1 MFNKEAFVADFATR
15 IESLRGA
22 ERIVK
27 AELLVLSRSVLE
39 ALHVTQD
46 IVYVNDLIKA
56 LTPVNRKVAILY
68 FQEFSGFQ
76 FSQEKQEFTKKD
88 KKIYDEAVAKSN
100 NFLDDPLNNIWSWAA
115 RNVEI
120 EAKEFTLERMK
131 KQFEST
137 LKKAKDNQFT
147 ELQVIETFME
157 AGLKMDTLIALMDKI
172 AGKEE
177 QPVKE

>member
-100 NFLDDPLNNIWSWAA
+100 DFLDDPLNNIWSWAA

-147 ELQVIETFME
+147 ELQVVETFLE
-157 AGLKMDTLIALMDKI
+157 AGLSFDTLIALMAKV
-172 AGKEE
+172 AGE
-177 QPVKE
+177 PVKE